1 MKKIENECCGCPKE
15 MGCLGDV
22 CPNKNVARFYCD
34 VCGEEETLYCFD
46 GEELCQDCLLEK
58 FDKVSGSEW

>member
-15 MGCLGDV
+15 MGCIGDA

-34 VCGEEETLYCFD
+34 VCGEEEMLYCYD
-46 GEELCQDCLLEK
+46 GEELCRDCLLEK